1 MIDTLSSCRPN
12 GRRGTGGDDDDDDRD
27 IRRPMMVNC
36 RAVVQ

>member
-1 MIDTLSSCRPN
+1 MIDTMSSWRPN
-12 GRRGTGGDDDDDDRD
+12 GRRGTGVDDDDDRD